1 MEKRECFPILFGVFS
16 RGDYKIIRNETKALS
31 LTCFHGFAPNNIGE
45 IYVDKIF
52 IFLKS
57 ELGTEALIKNK
68 RKYGADLDK
77 FEPLDLTNILI
88 PSPEQ
93 LDSIPND
100 FVRETMMEL
109 RETDN
114 FPTHASQF
122 LRDLFK

>member
-1 MEKRECFPILFGVFS
+1 MFIE
-16 RGDYKIIRNETKALS
+16 IIR
-31 LTCFHGFAPNNIGE
+31 
-45 IYVDKIF
+45 KIF